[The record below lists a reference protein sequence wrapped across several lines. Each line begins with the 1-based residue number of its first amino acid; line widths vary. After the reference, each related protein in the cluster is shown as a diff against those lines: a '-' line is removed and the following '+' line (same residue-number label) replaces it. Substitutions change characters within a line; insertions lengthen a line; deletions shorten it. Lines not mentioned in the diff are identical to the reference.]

1 MTMTPLD
8 DDRGREPVGRG
19 NRLAP
24 AWLAAIALAAAALP
38 AQAQNN
44 AGGGSESVGSLP
56 AMSSSGPGTGELT
69 LSRMPVR
76 VVLQGR
82 QDELRAVLLQTRLSG
97 QVHEPVWTALSV
109 PGMAQVSF
117 EGPFELTLDRR
128 ALEQSFV
135 TAKIE
140 FGAPLYGG
148 AVHLTAGGRRSDR
161 AITSRQLDLHLQQLS
176 WSGLLD
182 QGVVLQVMSPTKQ
195 SSRVSISAEGG
206 KILLTQQAKAV
217 PGK

>member
-1 MTMTPLD
+1 
-8 DDRGREPVGRG
+8 
-19 NRLAP
+19 
-24 AWLAAIALAAAALP
+24 LP
-38 AQAQNN
+38 AQAQNQ
-44 AGGGSESVGSLP
+44 AGGGGSESVGSLP
-56 AMSSSGPGTGELT
+56 AMASSGPGTGELS

-82 QDELRAVLLQTRLSG
+82 QDELRAVVLEARLSG
-97 QVHEPVWTALSV
+97 QAHEPVWTALST
-109 PGMAQVSF
+109 PGMAQVTF

-140 FGAPLYGG
+140 FGAPLFGG

-182 QGVVLQVMSPTKQ
+182 QGVALEVLSPAKQ
-195 SSRVSISAEGG
+195 ASRVSISAEGG
-206 KILLTQQAKAV
+206 KILLTHQAKAT
-217 PGK
+217 PGH

>member
-1 MTMTPLD
+1 MTPQEPI
-8 DDRGREPVGRG
+8 REREPVWRG
-19 NRLAP
+19 SRRWP
-24 AWLAAIALAAAALP
+24 AWCFALALAAALP
-38 AQAQNN
+38 AQAQNQ

-56 AMSSSGPGTGELT
+56 AMSSSGPGTGELM

-82 QDELRAVLLQTRLSG
+82 QDELRAVLLQARLSG
-97 QVHEPVWTALSV
+97 QLHEPVWTALSV
-109 PGMAQVSF
+109 PGMAQVTF
-117 EGPFELTLDRR
+117 VGPFELTLDRR
-128 ALEQSFV
+128 ALEASFV
-135 TAKIE
+135 TAKVE
-140 FGAPLYGG
+140 FGAPLFGG

-182 QGVVLQVMSPTKQ
+182 QGVALQVLSPAKQ

-206 KILLTQQAKAV
+206 KILLSHQPQAIPNK
-217 PGK
+217 